1 MIETVCAGVNV
12 YMVCA
17 PVQGV
22 KLTEK
27 DIVLPKEYKDWKIEK
42 AIYSPQEDKI
52 YVQISYS
59 NLRKVIT
66 L

>member
-1 MIETVCAGVNV
+1 MIETICAGINV
-12 YMVCA
+12 YMVCTPINGILLGDNA
-17 PVQGV
+17 I
-22 KLTEK
+22 KLPEK
-27 DIVLPKEYKDWKIEK
+27 YKNWKIEK
-42 AIYSPQEDKI
+42 VVYSPQDDKI

>member
-1 MIETVCAGVNV
+1 MIETVCAGINT
-12 YMVCA
+12 YMVCTPINGILLGDNA
-17 PVQGV
+17 
-22 KLTEK
+22 
-27 DIVLPKEYKDWKIEK
+27 INLPERYRNWKIEK
-42 AIYSPQEDKI
+42 VVYSPQDDKV